1 MSPQLT
7 QFANPSVAYHCAG
20 QFEHAVCELSC
31 LPAGHLAHV
40 VAGVTAFTTEP
51 PPQLEQA
58 VTVPV
63 VEDVPAPHA
72 LFVVAPPDAGH
83 SKPPG
88 HGEHVAPVAT
98 PAAS

>member
-1 MSPQLT
+1 MTLNRVVPVSPQLT

-51 PPQLEQA
+51 PAHGPLHA
-58 VTVPV
+58 VMVPV
-63 VEDVPAPHA
+63 DDDE
-72 LFVVAPPDAGH
+72 
-83 SKPPG
+83 
-88 HGEHVAPVAT
+88 
-98 PAAS
+98 